1 VLAIARPDVRF
12 VLIEPMERRVAWL
25 SEQANELGLANVEV
39 IRTRAEDVRLE
50 TPLDQVTARAVSAFR
65 KLIPL
70 TAPLA
75 RRGGELVLMKGAGA
89 QAEIDA
95 ASKEIKKHHLSNV
108 EVILLGDGVL
118 NEVTRVIRATVD

>member
-1 VLAIARPDVRF
+1 
-12 VLIEPMERRVAWL
+12 
-25 SEQANELGLANVEV
+25 
-39 IRTRAEDVRLE
+39 
-50 TPLDQVTARAVSAFR
+50 
-65 KLIPL
+65 
-70 TAPLA
+70 
-75 RRGGELVLMKGAGA
+75 MKGAGA